1 MVAVRQNT
9 CNQTLAT
16 CSTPG
21 CSWMSHPALDIHIRL
36 KLANAEA
43 GIWWRN
49 RDPRHFPS
57 KHQQCKTPKYPSWA
71 FCLDEE
77 RFEGR
82 DGGAPYPDVDF
93 DHGPEVD
100 GDAVVEGV
108 GRFGVDADG
117 VEADDGGDAAEYA
130 EAEDAD

>member
-1 MVAVRQNT
+1 MHRP
-9 CNQTLAT
+9 L
-16 CSTPG
+16 TPIALRIPRLDPA
-21 CSWMSHPALDIHIRL
+21 PALIPTMILVTRPPTL
-36 KLANAEA
+36 LPL
-43 GIWWRN
+43 R
-49 RDPRHFPS
+49 
-57 KHQQCKTPKYPSWA
+57 
-71 FCLDEE
+71 LDEE